1 MNMDDFLND
10 PIEYNKEIRNRIRL
24 SVAAYAYEMRNE
36 SIMDDAEYDRLSKE
50 IDVSETTGN
59 KKMDNFFKKV
69 TANINN
75 SADVL
80 FKPAVKNRAIFNLTI
95 LYSMDTSSAKFNKM

>member
-36 SIMDDAEYDRLSKE
+36 SIMDDAEYDRISKE

-59 KKMDNFFKKV
+59 KKMDNFFKK
-69 TANINN
+69 
-75 SADVL
+75 SFDADTGQWIHKHPELRKVA
-80 FKPAVKNRAIFNLTI
+80 F
-95 LYSMDTSSAKFNKM
+95 LYDTSYCFARETK